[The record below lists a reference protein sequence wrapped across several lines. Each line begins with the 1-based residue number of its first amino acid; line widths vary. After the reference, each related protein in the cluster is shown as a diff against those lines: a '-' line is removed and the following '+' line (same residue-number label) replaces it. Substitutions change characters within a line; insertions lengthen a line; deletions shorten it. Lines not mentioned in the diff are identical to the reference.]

1 MNQDAWRFIGY
12 ILVMAGVTYAIRALP
27 LTLFRKNI
35 TNVYIRSFLKYIPYA
50 VLGAMTVP
58 AIFFSTDSIVS
69 AAIGLGVASVLAYR
83 EKSLLTVAAAACGAV
98 FLAERLIPFL
108 F

>member
-1 MNQDAWRFIGY
+1 MNQEHWRLIGY

-50 VLGAMTVP
+50 VLGAMTLP
-58 AIFFSTDSIVS
+58 AIFFSTDSVGS
-69 AAIGLGVASVLAYR
+69 AVIGLAVAAVLAYR

-98 FLAERLIPFL
+98 FLAERLLPFI